1 MMEFAGITFN
11 SASEIV
17 SGVVVAIIALAL
29 GVRKLHA
36 MFAADGVSIAKV
48 NSELDIITLLREQ
61 IKELSNANKEL
72 RAEIDSLRQFNQTLA
87 NENDDVKL
95 ELRRLQN
102 QIKALSNRC
111 PTCPA
116 RDESWI
122 TGKPASPLVDQS
134 KL

>member
-1 MMEFAGITFN
+1 MIEFAGITFN

-72 RAEIDSLRQFNQTLA
+72 RAEIDSLRHFNQTLA

-102 QIKALSNRC
+102 QIRALSSRC
-111 PTCPA
+111 PTCPT
-116 RDESWI
+116 RDES
-122 TGKPASPLVDQS
+122 
-134 KL
+134 

>member
-36 MFAADGVSIAKV
+36 MYAADGVSIAKV

-61 IKELSNANKEL
+61 IKELSHANKEL
-72 RAEIDSLRQFNQTLA
+72 RAEIDSLRHFNQTLA

-95 ELRRLQN
+95 ELRQLRN
-102 QIKALSNRC
+102 QIRALSNRC
-111 PTCPA
+111 PACPT
-116 RDESWI
+116 RDESWL

>member
-1 MMEFAGITFN
+1 MMEFAGITFD

-36 MFAADGVSIAKV
+36 MYAADGVSIAKV

-72 RAEIDSLRQFNQTLA
+72 RAEIDSLRHFNQTLA
-87 NENDDVKL
+87 HENDDVKL
-95 ELRRLQN
+95 ELRQLRN
-102 QIKALSNRC
+102 QIRALQARC
-111 PTCPA
+111 PSCTTL
-116 RDESWI
+116 DESWI
-122 TGKPASPLVDQS
+122 TSKPASPLVGQS

>member
-11 SASEIV
+11 SAAEIV

-95 ELRRLQN
+95 EFRRLQN
-102 QIKALSNRC
+102 QIRTLSNRC
-111 PTCPA
+111 PACPTL
-116 RDESWI
+116 DESWI

>member
-61 IKELSNANKEL
+61 IKELSYANKEH
-72 RAEIDSLRQFNQTLA
+72 RAEIDSLRQFNQRLA

-95 ELRRLQN
+95 DLRRLQN
-102 QIKALSNRC
+102 QIRAQSNQCSTC
-111 PTCPA
+111 PT

>member
-72 RAEIDSLRQFNQTLA
+72 RAEIDSLRHFNQTLA

-102 QIKALSNRC
+102 QIRALSSRC
-111 PTCPA
+111 PTCPT

>member
-72 RAEIDSLRQFNQTLA
+72 RSEIESLRQFNQTIVG
-87 NENDDVKL
+87 ENDDIKL
-95 ELRRLQN
+95 ELRRLQA
-102 QIKALSNRC
+102 QIKTISSIC
-111 PTCPA
+111 PDCP
-116 RDESWI
+116 
-122 TGKPASPLVDQS
+122 S
-134 KL
+134 KKTLQATPPK

>member
-1 MMEFAGITFN
+1 MMEFAGITLD

-72 RAEIDSLRQFNQTLA
+72 RSEIESLRQFNQTIVG
-87 NENDDVKL
+87 ENDDIKL

-102 QIKALSNRC
+102 QIRTLSNRC
-111 PTCPA
+111 PTCPT

-122 TGKPASPLVDQS
+122 TGKPASPPVDQS

>member
-1 MMEFAGITFN
+1 MIEFAGITFN
-11 SASEIV
+11 SAAEVV
-17 SGVVVAIIALAL
+17 SGVVVAIVALAL
-29 GVRKLHA
+29 GIRKLHA

-72 RAEIDSLRQFNQTLA
+72 RAEIDSLRHFNQSLA
-87 NENDDVKL
+87 SENEDVKL

-111 PTCPA
+111 PTCPT
-116 RDESWI
+116 RDEGWI
-122 TGKPASPLVDQS
+122 AGQPASPLVDQS

>member
-1 MMEFAGITFN
+1 MMEFAGITFD

-102 QIKALSNRC
+102 QIRSLSNRC
-111 PTCPA
+111 PSCPT

-122 TGKPASPLVDQS
+122 TGKPASPPVDQS

>member
-11 SASEIV
+11 SAAEIV

-61 IKELSNANKEL
+61 IKELANANKEL
-72 RAEIDSLRQFNQTLA
+72 RSEIESLRQFNQTIVG
-87 NENDDVKL
+87 ENDDIKL
-95 ELRRLQN
+95 ELRRLQA
-102 QIKALSNRC
+102 QIKTISSIC
-111 PTCPA
+111 PDCPSKRTLQA
-116 RDESWI
+116 
-122 TGKPASPLVDQS
+122 TPL
-134 KL
+134 K